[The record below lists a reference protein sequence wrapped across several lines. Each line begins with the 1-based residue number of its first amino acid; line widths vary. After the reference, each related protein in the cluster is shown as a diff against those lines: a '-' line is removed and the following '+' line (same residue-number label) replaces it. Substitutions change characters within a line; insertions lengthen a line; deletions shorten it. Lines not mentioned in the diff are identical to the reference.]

1 MQNLFQTGAKLA
13 AIGLSLLAV
22 IIMSSLWQ
30 LSVSVLVLLF
40 IARLA
45 SVFIPTMKRVLPF
58 LYLVLMMLLIHG
70 LVNPQNQTY
79 IGYFGLEGLLYGGR
93 VGLRLIAIL
102 LLANLLLLTT
112 STYELIRHMGRL
124 HPDLGIMLGLLLSIL
139 PVMRSQMQ
147 TTLDVQSA
155 RGLKQHGRLGGRL
168 YAYLVVIVPVIIQS
182 VNRSRY
188 MAQLLYLRGY
198 NSERIAIS
206 EHWNWQDRILV
217 STSLLFLFIIAY
229 LRYANAIRM

>member
-1 MQNLFQTGAKLA
+1 MQNLFHTGAKLA

-22 IIMSSLWQ
+22 MIMSSLWQ
-30 LSVSVLVLLF
+30 LSVTVLVLLCV
-40 IARLA
+40 ARLA

-79 IGYFGLEGLLYGGR
+79 IGYFGLEGLLYGGK

-147 TTLDVQSA
+147 TTLEVQSA
-155 RGLKQHGRLGGRL
+155 RGLNQNGRLGGRL

-182 VNRSRY
+182 INRSRY

-206 EHWNWQDRILV
+206 EHWNWQDWILV
-217 STSLLFLFIIAY
+217 SASLLFLFIVTY